1 MKNILLVDDNKY
13 VLEALT
19 LTLGDYTRGYTIL
32 MAKNGR
38 EAADIVDRK
47 PVAVVLTDLAM
58 PVMNGYQL
66 IEYMNRMHPSIPL
79 LAMTSDASAG
89 VVERLRS
96 LGVMHCIEKPFDY
109 EEATRLIMEYL
120 SPRPHLAPSRNIA
133 TRHATV

>member
-13 VLEALT
+13 VLEALA
-19 LTLGDYTRGYTIL
+19 LTLGVSARGYNIL
-32 MAKNGR
+32 KARSGR
-38 EAADIVDRK
+38 EAADILDRK
-47 PVAVVLTDLAM
+47 PVAVVLTDLEM

-96 LGVMHCIEKPFDY
+96 LGVMHCIEKPFNY
-109 EEATRLIMEYL
+109 EEATRLIMENL
-120 SPRPHLAPSRNIA
+120 FPRPFLMPRRES
-133 TRHATV
+133 TRFAAV

>member
-13 VLEALT
+13 VLDALE
-19 LTLGDYTRGYTIL
+19 LTLGVSARGYAL
-32 MAKNGR
+32 LKAKNGR

-47 PVAVVLTDLAM
+47 QVAVVLTDLAM

-89 VVERLRS
+89 VVEKLRS
-96 LGVMHCIEKPFDY
+96 LGIAHCIEKPFNY
-109 EEATRLIMEYL
+109 EEATRLIMEKL
-120 SPRPHLAPSRNIA
+120 SPHPFVMPGSET
-133 TRHATV
+133 TRYAAM

>member
-13 VLEALT
+13 VLEALA
-19 LTLGDYTRGYTIL
+19 LTLGVSARGCALL

-38 EAADIVDRK
+38 EAADILDRK

-66 IEYMNRMHPSIPL
+66 IEYMNRMHPSVPL

-89 VVERLRS
+89 VVEELRS
-96 LGVMHCIEKPFDY
+96 LGITRCIEKPFDY

-120 SPRPHLAPSRNIA
+120 SPHPCLTPSRKIA
-133 TRHATV
+133 ARHATM